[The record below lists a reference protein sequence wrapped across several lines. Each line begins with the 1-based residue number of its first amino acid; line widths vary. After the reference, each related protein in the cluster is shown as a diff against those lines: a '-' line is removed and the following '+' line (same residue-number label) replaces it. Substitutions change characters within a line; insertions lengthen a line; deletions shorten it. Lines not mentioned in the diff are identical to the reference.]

1 VFERWAEPYLLS
13 LWRKE
18 MWLDDDVKSG
28 RRMGLHQSAD
38 GIRMRAL
45 FWGGLKFTTVER
57 ICALEN

>member
-1 VFERWAEPYLLS
+1 
-13 LWRKE
+13 